1 MFRWLDGWMLMI
13 QDDSGGYTVEGADL
27 RGANQAN
34 QANHLA
40 A

>member
-1 MFRWLDGWMLMI
+1 MSRWLDA
-13 QDDSGGYTVEGADL
+13 DDLRRFQVGRGADL
-27 RGANQAN
+27 RGLNQAN